1 MNLPVLLNNYQNPEN
16 AVGDLIEA
24 YRASLNEKPDHSQ
37 VSVWKSLT
45 GEIISI
51 ADGFPSLAEFPI
63 FNLER
68 ADYVIL
74 DTDRGLII
82 EAKGWKRVEQIDE
95 RIVRADGNLHL
106 DPSYQLNNY
115 VSKFNYF
122 HSSGRHIKYKGLLFL
137 YNNRTY
143 IPQDCKIAHTMDELR
158 SIIQD
163 LRIPGN
169 KEITDL
175 VVNGRFHVSQDLI
188 DLISLNRGDIM
199 ENASKTLLGRGYG
212 LSEKQALLIHEVLN
226 ALKKGENRTF
236 LVKGNSGSGKTLV
249 AIELLLEAF
258 VKKYRVFLAYR
269 NNRLLNTLK
278 QTLETR
284 GGEYNLSPS
293 ILFYST
299 GFNNGIGEEKFS
311 SKQYGNIDLV
321 IYDEAQRM
329 TEPVIRRTLER
340 STVKVYFY
348 DDNQILIGDEA
359 GTEENFLKLTDERT
373 VYEFPSVFRL
383 SRNYLKLV
391 NHLIWGSE
399 VPASSDYR
407 VRIFDNIPEMF
418 DDLNLIHSSGSKIA
432 LMCAFT
438 ESRGDMNNPTS
449 ADNRRIG
456 SPLPSGLDI
465 YKGTGLD
472 VYWLMD
478 PKTEYP
484 AYWSGR
490 MNPLERC
497 ASVYGSQGFE
507 TQFAGLV
514 WGRDMI
520 WRNGWIVNEGPIT
533 DNIGYNHSLKRLSK
547 KEPHRAL
554 KLLQNRYYIMLT
566 RGIRGIDL
574 FFEDQETGEHVKSVL
589 EANSMPYR

>member
-1 MNLPVLLNNYQNPEN
+1 MNLPVLLNNYRNPEN

-24 YRASLNEKPDHSQ
+24 YMTSLNEKPDHSQ

-45 GEIISI
+45 GEIIEI
-51 ADGFPSLAEFPI
+51 ADGFPSFAEFPI

-68 ADYVIL
+68 ADYLVL

-82 EAKGWKRVEQIDE
+82 EAKGWKKVEQINE
-95 RIVRADGNLHL
+95 RIVRADGNVRL

-122 HSSGRHIKYKGLLFL
+122 HSSGRHIKYTGLLFL

-143 IPQDCKIAHTMDELR
+143 IPQDCKIAHTMEELR
-158 SIIQD
+158 SMIQD
-163 LRIPGN
+163 LKFPGN
-169 KEITDL
+169 KEITDKVL
-175 VVNGRFHVSQDLI
+175 NGGFHVSQDLI
-188 DLISLNRGDIM
+188 DLISSNREDIM

-212 LSEKQALLIHEVLN
+212 LSENQALLVNEVLN
-226 ALKKGENRTF
+226 ALETGEKRTF

-258 VKKYRVFLAYR
+258 VKKYKVFLAYR

-278 QTLETR
+278 QTLEIR
-284 GGEYNLSPS
+284 GGKYNLAPS

-311 SKQYGNIDLV
+311 SELYGKIDLV

-329 TEPVIRRTLER
+329 TESVIRKTQER

-359 GTEENFLKLTDERT
+359 GTEENFLKLTNERR

-383 SRNYLKLV
+383 SRNYLRFV
-391 NHLIWGSE
+391 NNLLWESE
-399 VPASSDYR
+399 VPSSSDYR
-407 VRIFDNIPEMF
+407 IRIFDNISEMF
-418 DDLNLIHSSGSKIA
+418 DDLRSIYSGGNKIA

-438 ESRGDMNNPTS
+438 ESRGDLKNPNS

-520 WRNGWIVNEGPIT
+520 WRNGWLVNESPIT
-533 DNIGYNHSLKRLSK
+533 DNIGYNYSLKRLSK
-547 KEPHRAL
+547 KEPGKAL

-589 EANSMPYR
+589 EENSMPYR